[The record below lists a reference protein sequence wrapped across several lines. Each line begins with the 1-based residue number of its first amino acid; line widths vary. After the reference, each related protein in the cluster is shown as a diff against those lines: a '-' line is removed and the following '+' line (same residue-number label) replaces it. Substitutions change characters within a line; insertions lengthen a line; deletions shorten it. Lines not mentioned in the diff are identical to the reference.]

1 MENQLRLHGGFN
13 PHCGIYHRL
22 EDVFYG
28 IVVLTVVFA
37 SRSTGR
43 PAGWPAAPGSSWSSH
58 YYLDAPH
65 PVKWFLIGGWE
76 QLEREQATI
85 SPGHIPT
92 LKIYNQRYY
101 LKAWV
106 TILIYRVSEHELVFF
121 SGVMMLIS
129 LVKLWCLLDF
139 SDVKFFLLA
148 WGSNLKKSGII

>member
-1 MENQLRLHGGFN
+1 MNLQFEFYVKSSPFHGTNKYRKSVYGMENQLRLQGGFN

-58 YYLDAPH
+58 YYLNAPH

-106 TILIYRVSEHELVFF
+106 TTYNLYTGFPNSHWC
-121 SGVMMLIS
+121 SGDCQ
-129 LVKLWCLLDF
+129 LWC
-139 SDVKFFLLA
+139 
-148 WGSNLKKSGII
+148 